1 MNNYYSIGTE
11 SMANPKV
18 FIDGEE
24 GTTGL
29 RIREMLNDRP
39 DLDLLKIPSQ
49 DRKDS
54 TAREDYLNAADLAI
68 LCLPDA
74 AAAEAVG
81 LVQNPQTKI
90 LDTSTAR
97 RIDPDWIYGLP
108 ELGVSQRQ
116 AIAGSTRVANPGCY
130 PTGFILAVR
139 PLIDGEVLDPAARL
153 TVNAVSGYSGGGKAL
168 IDAYASLPSPERG
181 ADAARPLAIYGL
193 DSRHKHLSEMQ
204 LFSRLDH
211 PPLFVPAVVPAYSGM
226 MVSTPVPISAF
237 TDGSTPESVFDI
249 WNDHYADSPMVE
261 PQDPRDPSSLRGG
274 RFLDLEGPDRNSI
287 QLMVFGDVEIG
298 LVLIA
303 RLDNLGKGAAGN
315 AVQCLNLMLG
325 FAETAGL
332 SD

>member
-1 MNNYYSIGTE
+1 MTQ
-11 SMANPKV
+11 PKV
-18 FIDGEE
+18 FIDGQE

-29 RIREMLNDRP
+29 RIRDMLNDRP
-39 DLDLLKIPSQ
+39 DLELLAIPSQ

-54 TAREDYLNAADLAI
+54 TTREDYLNAADLSI

-74 AAAEAVG
+74 AAAEAVD
-81 LVQNPQTKI
+81 LVQNPQTRI

-97 RIDPDWIYGLP
+97 RIDPNWIYGLP

-116 AIAGSTRVANPGCY
+116 AIAGSMRVANPGCY

-139 PLIDGEVLDPAARL
+139 PLIEGGVLDPAARL
-153 TVNAVSGYSGGGKAL
+153 TVNAVSGYSGGGREL
-168 IDAYASLPSPERG
+168 IEEYASLPSPDRE
-181 ADAARPLAIYGL
+181 ADFARPLAVYGL

-204 LFSRLDH
+204 LFSRLEH
-211 PPLFVPAVVPAYSGM
+211 PPLFVPAVVPTYCGM

-237 TDGSTPESVFDI
+237 TNGTTPKEVFDI

-261 PQDPRDPSSLRGG
+261 PHDPRDPSALRDG
-274 RFLDLEGPDRNSI
+274 RFLDLEIHDPNSI
-287 QLMVFGDVEIG
+287 QLMVFGDDEIG

-303 RLDNLGKGAAGN
+303 RLDNLGKGAASN

-325 FAETAGL
+325 FVETAGF

>member
-1 MNNYYSIGTE
+1 
-11 SMANPKV
+11 MAQPKV
-18 FIDGEE
+18 FIDGQE

-39 DLDLLKIPSQ
+39 DLELLTIPPQ

-74 AAAEAVG
+74 AAAEAVN
-81 LVQNPQTKI
+81 LVQNPQTRL
-90 LDTSTAR
+90 LDTSTVR
-97 RIDPDWIYGLP
+97 RVDPNWIYGLP

-116 AIAGSTRVANPGCY
+116 SIAGSMRVANPGCY

-139 PLIDGEVLDPAARL
+139 PLIEAGVLNPAARL

-168 IDAYASLPSPERG
+168 IEEYKSLPSPERG
-181 ADAARPLAIYGL
+181 NDTARPLAIYGL

-204 LFSRLDH
+204 LFSCLEH
-211 PPLFVPAVVPAYSGM
+211 PPLFVPAVLPAYCGM

-237 TDGSTPESVFDI
+237 TIGTTPKEVFDI

-261 PQDPRDPSSLRGG
+261 LHDSRDPSPLRDG
-274 RFLDLEGPDRNSI
+274 RFLDLEGISDRNSI
-287 QLMVFGDVEIG
+287 QLLVFGDDEIG
-298 LVLIA
+298 LVLFA

>member
-1 MNNYYSIGTE
+1 
-11 SMANPKV
+11 MAQSKV
-18 FIDGEE
+18 FVDGQE

-29 RIREMLNDRP
+29 RIREMLRDRP
-39 DLDLLKIPSQ
+39 DLELLTIPEQ

-54 TAREDYLNAADLAI
+54 AARAGYLNAAALAI

-74 AAAEAVG
+74 AAAEAVD
-81 LVQNPQTKI
+81 LVQNPQTRI

-97 RIDPDWIYGLP
+97 RVDPHWTYGLP

-116 AIAGSTRVANPGCY
+116 AIADSIRVANPGCY

-139 PLIDGEVLDPAARL
+139 PLIEVGVLDPAARL
-153 TVNAVSGYSGGGKAL
+153 TVNAVSGYSGGGKSL
-168 IDAYASLPSPERG
+168 IESYTSLPALESG

-193 DSRHKHLSEMQ
+193 DDRHKHLSEMQ
-204 LFSRLDH
+204 LFSRLQH
-211 PPLFVPAVVPAYSGM
+211 PPLFVPAVAPAYCGM
-226 MVSTPVPISAF
+226 IVSTPVPRSAF
-237 TDGSTPESVFDI
+237 KNGSTPQDVFDI
-249 WNDHYADSPMVE
+249 WAEQYADSPMVK
-261 PQDPRDPSSLRGG
+261 PHDPRDFGVLRDG
-274 RFLDLEGPDRNSI
+274 RFLDLEEIPDRNSI
-287 QLMVFGDVEIG
+287 QLMAFGDDEIG
-298 LVLIA
+298 IVLIA